1 MKNAQCQAPHIGY
14 VLKGKYGMRIADGV
28 EEVFEAGDAF
38 FIVPGHTPII
48 FAGCEIVYFTRT
60 EDANREL
67 PVAMANLMKYMQEQG
82 MQVPATPQ

>member
-1 MKNAQCQAPHIGY
+1 MNNAQCQAPHIGY

-60 EDANREL
+60 EDANPRSPEGAAGL
-67 PVAMANLMKYMQEQG
+67 RVKSAVAG
-82 MQVPATPQ
+82 GCGR

>member
-1 MKNAQCQAPHIGY
+1 MNCLAYAT
-14 VLKGKYGMRIADGV
+14 
-28 EEVFEAGDAF
+28 AGRAR
-38 FIVPGHTPII
+38 I

-82 MQVPATPQ
+82 MEVPATP